1 MPPTIRT
8 LVITLLAVAALFL
21 GLRILG
27 PPTSIDYELAPIAL
41 DDDALIARGRYLA
54 IAGNCGACHT
64 VEGGELMAGGLP
76 FETPFGTIYSTN
88 ITPDEETGIGNWT
101 AEQFLESMR
110 FGVRPDGTH
119 LYPAFPYTS
128 FTRVT
133 DNDVSAIYAYLMNL
147 PAVGQTAPGND
158 LSFPFNMR
166 VLLVA
171 WKALFFTDGVFV
183 AEETESEEWNRGAY
197 LVEGLAHCGACHTPR
212 NMMGAEDNDRFMAG
226 GEYLD
231 KVHGGVYR
239 PWSAPNLT
247 SSETGLS
254 LWLDADLLS
263 YLRTGRNRFL
273 DTFGP
278 MNEVVMDSTRHLS
291 VSDTRAMT
299 TYLKSLPAVSED
311 RRRHADQQ
319 VLGRG
324 RTIYNLYCGTCHL
337 PTGLGDTEMGPKLN
351 DGSLV
356 VQAENPA
363 SMINVIL
370 YGPELP
376 DPPLAPRW
384 WEPMDEHQYLLDDE
398 EIAAVASFIRHSWD
412 NPGGLVTPDQVARQR

>member
-1 MPPTIRT
+1 
-8 LVITLLAVAALFL
+8 
-21 GLRILG
+21 
-27 PPTSIDYELAPIAL
+27 
-41 DDDALIARGRYLA
+41 
-54 IAGNCGACHT
+54 
-64 VEGGELMAGGLP
+64 
-76 FETPFGTIYSTN
+76 
-88 ITPDEETGIGNWT
+88 
-101 AEQFLESMR
+101 
-110 FGVRPDGTH
+110 
-119 LYPAFPYTS
+119 
-128 FTRVT
+128 
-133 DNDVSAIYAYLMNL
+133 
-147 PAVGQTAPGND
+147 
-158 LSFPFNMR
+158 
-166 VLLVA
+166 
-171 WKALFFTDGVFV
+171 
-183 AEETESEEWNRGAY
+183 
-197 LVEGLAHCGACHTPR
+197 
-212 NMMGAEDNDRFMAG
+212 MMGAEDNDRFMAG

-254 LWLDADLLS
+254 LWSDADLRS

-278 MNEVVMDSTRHLS
+278 MNEVVMGSTRHLS
-291 VSDTRAMT
+291 AGDTRAMT

-376 DPPLAPRW
+376 DPPLAPRG